1 VFEGC
6 CERAARINGSPGR
19 GNAVTAA
26 SIIDVTICAQLNGL
40 SAK

>member
-1 VFEGC
+1 LRKGGTV
-6 CERAARINGSPGR
+6 NSSLGS
-19 GNAVTAA
+19 GNAETAA